1 MKKLLALMLAA
12 ALALS
17 LAACG
22 GDSGAGDTN
31 TPSTPSGGNGDTTST
46 DTPSVGGDS
55 TSEET
60 SKPQSLK
67 VGDTYTSDKFEI
79 TLTNVEFADKLN
91 TDCTSENFM
100 FPYEDGKGAIWAED
114 GNILLIFSFT
124 YHFIGK
130 EEFEDVFRT
139 LGVPCVSYGDG
150 YVFGDSRTGDTN
162 LGIFAKE
169 AEEPYWHI
177 LTHSV
182 NMTLHRI
189 LGFEEDKNGSI
200 KVDLTTEVG
209 RLRGQPYIND
219 TYQPL
224 DKSTYE
230 CRGFISVPLEV
241 YENTDEPLSI
251 SFNILGGDFTIR

>member
-1 MKKLLALMLAA
+1 MKKLLALILAA

-17 LAACG
+17 LVACG
-22 GDSGAGDTN
+22 GGGGAGDTN
-31 TPSTPSGGNGDTTST
+31 TPSGGE
-46 DTPSVGGDS
+46 DS
-55 TSEET
+55 TPTKEPSEA
-60 SKPQSLK
+60 QGLK
-67 VGDTYTSDKFEI
+67 IGDTYTGNKFEI

-91 TDCTSENFM
+91 TDCDSENFM

-130 EEFEDVFRT
+130 EEFEDAFRS
-139 LGVPCVSYGDG
+139 LGAPCVTYGDG
-150 YVFGDSRTGDTN
+150 YVFGDATRHGDTKF
-162 LGIFAKE
+162 GVFAKE
-169 AEEPYWHI
+169 SEEQYWHI
-177 LTHSV
+177 LTHSL

-189 LGFEEDKNGSI
+189 LGFEETSNGSI
-200 KVDLTTEVG
+200 RVDLTTEEG
-209 RLRGQPYIND
+209 RLRGQPYTND

-224 DKSTYE
+224 DKLTYE

-251 SFNILGGDFTIR
+251 SFNIFGGDFIIR

>member
-1 MKKLLALMLAA
+1 MKKLLALALAA
-12 ALALS
+12 SLALS

-22 GDSGAGDTN
+22 GGGTGDTN
-31 TPSTPSGGNGDTTST
+31 TPSGGNGDITST
-46 DTPSVGGDS
+46 GSPGGGGDHA
-55 TSEET
+55 SEET

-100 FPYEDGKGAIWAED
+100 LPCEDGKGAIWAED

-130 EEFEDVFRT
+130 EEFEDSFRI
-139 LGVPCVSYGDG
+139 LGIPCVSYGDG
-150 YVFGDSRTGDTN
+150 YVFGDSRHGDTK

-169 AEEPYWHI
+169 AEDPSWHI
-177 LTHSV
+177 LTHSL

-189 LGFEEDKNGSI
+189 LGFEDSNGHI
-200 KVDLTTEVG
+200 KVDLTTEEG
-209 RLRGQPYIND
+209 RLRGKPYIND

-251 SFNILGGDFTIR
+251 SFNMFGGDFTIR

>member
-1 MKKLLALMLAA
+1 MKKLLALMLTA

-67 VGDTYTSDKFEI
+67 VGDTYTGNKFEI

-130 EEFEDVFRT
+130 EEFEDSFRI
-139 LGVPCVSYGDG
+139 LGIPCVSYGDG
-150 YVFGDSRTGDTN
+150 YVFGDSRHGDTK

-169 AEEPYWHI
+169 AEDPSWHI
-177 LTHSV
+177 LTHSL

-189 LGFEEDKNGSI
+189 LGFEDSNGHI
-200 KVDLTTEVG
+200 KVDLTTEEG
-209 RLRGQPYIND
+209 RLRGKPYIND

-251 SFNILGGDFTIR
+251 SFNMFGGDFTIR

>member
-1 MKKLLALMLAA
+1 MKKLLVLMLAA

-17 LAACG
+17 LVACG
-22 GDSGAGDTN
+22 GGGGTGDTN
-31 TPSTPSGGNGDTTST
+31 TPSGGNGDTTGT
-46 DTPSVGGDS
+46 DTPSGGGDS

-67 VGDTYTSDKFEI
+67 VGDTYTGGRFEI

-130 EEFEDVFRT
+130 KEFDNSF
-139 LGVPCVSYGDG
+139 LYIGIPCVSYGDG
-150 YVFGDSRTGDTN
+150 YEFGDSRHGDTKW
-162 LGIFAKE
+162 GIFAKE
-169 AEEPYWHI
+169 AEDPYWHI
-177 LTHSV
+177 LNHSL
-182 NMTLHRI
+182 NITLHRI
-189 LGFEEDKNGSI
+189 LGFSEGSNGHIISY
-200 KVDLTTEVG
+200 D
-209 RLRGQPYIND
+209 RLRGEPYIKD
-219 TYQPL
+219 TYQPF

-251 SFNILGGDFTIR
+251 KFQMLGGDFTIR